1 MAHFWLDLLWLRTLI
16 EPKRT
21 ATVAPR
27 IIPFDVG
34 DEAITS
40 GQPVAVQCAVSEGD
54 LPIKF
59 RWSFHGKELSS
70 QMGISTMRIN
80 SRVSLLS
87 IDSIAAGHAGDYTCT
102 AQNSAGQANYTAALL
117 VQGPQLP
124 RPSFMFRI
132 LQLDTLNPQ
141 LEHPFLSGRSAS
153 SNVAISR
160 WVS

>member
-1 MAHFWLDLLWLRTLI
+1 M
-16 EPKRT
+16 
-21 ATVAPR
+21 VPR
-27 IIPFDVG
+27 IVPFEFSI
-34 DEAITS
+34 DEEPVTS
-40 GQPVAVQCAVSEGD
+40 GQPVVVQCMAMEGD
-54 LPIKF
+54 LPVTF
-59 RWSFHGKELSS
+59 RWSFHGKQLSS
-70 QMGISTMRIN
+70 QMGISTVRLN